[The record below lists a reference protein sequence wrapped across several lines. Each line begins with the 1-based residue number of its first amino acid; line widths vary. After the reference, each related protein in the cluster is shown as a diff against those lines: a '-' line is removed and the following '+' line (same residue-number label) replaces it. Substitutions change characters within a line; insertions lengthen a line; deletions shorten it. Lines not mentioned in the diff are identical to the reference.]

1 MNYLFLSCIRKERMK
16 PTKEIRIAINGFGRI
31 GRYTAKLILENKD
44 LKLVAINDLAEPKA
58 IAHLLKYD
66 SIHGKLEKNIALN
79 SNELTYNDQSI
90 KLFGISDPELLP
102 WRELDIDLV
111 IECTGRFTERSGA
124 EKHLSAGAK
133 KVIISAPSLDPTI
146 KMVVLGVNDN
156 ILSGNEKIVSNASC
170 TTNCLAP
177 MVAVLDKNF
186 GVVKGFASTVHS
198 YTNDQNLHDAPHR
211 DLRRA
216 RAAAYS
222 IIPTTTNAGKALD
235 LVLPELSGKIEAS
248 AMRVP
253 VPDGSLTDLI
263 VELEQ
268 EVTDEMINDAFRKAS
283 EEDLKGFLEVEDE
296 PIVSIDIIGNPHSC
310 IIDAALTSAKGKMVK
325 LVGWYDNEAG
335 YANRLVDL
343 AKKISK
349 S

>member
-1 MNYLFLSCIRKERMK
+1 MK
-16 PTKEIRIAINGFGRI
+16 STNDIRIAINGFGRI
-31 GRYTAKLILENKD
+31 GRYTAKLILEKKGF
-44 LKLVAINDLAEPKA
+44 KLVAINDLADNTA
-58 IAHLLKYD
+58 ISHLLKYD
-66 SIHGKLEKNIALN
+66 SIHGKSENKIMLQN
-79 SNELTYNDQSI
+79 SVLKVNEDEIQ
-90 KLFGISDPELLP
+90 LFGQADPEKLP
-102 WRELDIDLV
+102 WKDLDIDIV
-111 IECTGRFTERSGA
+111 IECTGRFTDRTGS
-124 EKHLSAGAK
+124 EKHLTAGAK
-133 KVIISAPSLDPTI
+133 KVIISAPSLDATI
-146 KMVVLGVNDN
+146 KMIVLGVNDS
-156 ILSGNEKIVSNASC
+156 ILTGNERIVSNASC

-177 MVAVLDKNF
+177 MVKVLDDNF

-235 LVLPELSGKIEAS
+235 EILPDLAGKIEAS

-253 VPDGSLTDLI
+253 VPDGSLTDMI
-263 VELEQ
+263 VELKQ
-268 EVTDEMINDAFRKAS
+268 EVS
-283 EEDLKGFLEVEDE
+283 EEQINKVFKDASKGYLRGYLEVEDS

-310 IIDAALTSAKGKMVK
+310 IIDSALTSAKGTMIK

-343 AKKISK
+343 ARLISGK
-349 S
+349 

>member
-1 MNYLFLSCIRKERMK
+1 MFQG
-16 PTKEIRIAINGFGRI
+16 KEIRVAINGFGRI
-31 GRYTAKLILENKD
+31 GRYTAKLILEKAEFN
-44 LKLVAINDLAEPKA
+44 LVAINDLADPTA

-66 SIHGKLEKNIALN
+66 SIHGKVAQKIGLESNIL
-79 SNELTYNDQSI
+79 SYGDQEI
-90 KLFGISDPELLP
+90 QLFGISDPTHLP
-102 WRELDIDLV
+102 WKELDIDLV
-111 IECTGRFTERSGA
+111 IECTGRFTDRLGA
-124 EKHLSAGAK
+124 EKHLQAGAK
-133 KVIISAPSLDPTI
+133 KVIISAPSLDETI
-146 KMVVLGVNDN
+146 KMIVMGVNDA
-156 ILSGNEKIVSNASC
+156 ILTGAERIVSNASC

-177 MVAVLDKNF
+177 MVHILEDNF
-186 GVVKGFASTVHS
+186 GIIKGFASTVHS

-235 LVLPELSGKIEAS
+235 IVIPGLAGKIEAS

-263 VELEQ
+263 VELKQTVSAEQ
-268 EVTDEMINDAFRKAS
+268 VNEVFFKAS
-283 EEDLKGFLEVEDE
+283 LGKFKDLLEVEND
-296 PIVSIDIIGNPHSC
+296 PIVSMDIIGNPHSC
-310 IIDAALTSAKGKMVK
+310 IIDAALTSTKGNLLK

-343 AKKISK
+343 ARKLCG
-349 S
+349 

>member
-1 MNYLFLSCIRKERMK
+1 MK
-16 PTKEIRIAINGFGRI
+16 PTNDIRIAINGFGRI
-31 GRYTAKLILENKD
+31 GRYTAKLILENSG
-44 LKLVAINDLAEPKA
+44 LNLVAINDLADQTA
-58 IAHLLKYD
+58 ISHLLKYD
-66 SIHGKLEKNIALN
+66 SIHGKSDFKI
-79 SNELTYNDQSI
+79 ELQESI
-90 KLFGISDPELLP
+90 LKVNAQEIQLFGQADPEKLP
-102 WRELDIDLV
+102 WKDLDIDVV
-111 IECTGRFTERSGA
+111 IECTGRFTDRTGA
-124 EKHLSAGAK
+124 EKHLKAGAK

-146 KMVVLGVNDN
+146 KMIVLGVNDA
-156 ILSGNEKIVSNASC
+156 ILTGDERIVSNASC

-177 MVAVLDKNF
+177 MVKVLDDNF

-235 LVLPELSGKIEAS
+235 LVLPKLAGKIEAS

-253 VPDGSLTDLI
+253 VPDGSLTDMI
-263 VELEQ
+263 VELNQ
-268 EVTDEMINDAFRKAS
+268 EVTAEQINDVFREAS
-283 EEDLKGFLEVEDE
+283 SSYLNGLLEVEDS
-296 PIVSIDIIGNPHSC
+296 PIVSIDIIGNSHSC
-310 IIDAALTSAKGKMVK
+310 IIDSALTSAKGKMIK

-343 AKKISK
+343 ARFISK
-349 S
+349 K

>member
-1 MNYLFLSCIRKERMK
+1 MFEG
-16 PTKEIRIAINGFGRI
+16 KEIRVAINGFGRI
-31 GRYTAKLILENKD
+31 GRYTAKLILEKAEFT
-44 LKLVAINDLAEPKA
+44 LVAINDLAEPAA

-66 SIHGKLEKNIALN
+66 SIHGKAAQKIELESNI
-79 SNELTYNDQSI
+79 LTYGKKKIQ
-90 KLFGISDPELLP
+90 LFGISNPTLLP
-102 WRELDIDLV
+102 WEELDIDLV
-111 IECTGRFTERSGA
+111 IECTGRFTDRVGA
-124 EKHLSAGAK
+124 EKHLHAGAK
-133 KVIISAPSLDPTI
+133 KVIISAPSLDETI
-146 KMVVLGVNDN
+146 KMIVLGVNDN
-156 ILSGNEKIVSNASC
+156 ILTGNEKIVSNASC

-177 MVAVLDKNF
+177 MVHILEENF
-186 GVVKGFASTVHS
+186 GIIKGFASTVHS

-235 LVLPELSGKIEAS
+235 IVIPELAGKIEAS

-263 VELEQ
+263 VELKQ
-268 EVTDEMINDAFRKAS
+268 EVSAAQVNEVFFKAS
-283 EEDLKGFLEVEDE
+283 LGKFKGLLEVEND
-296 PIVSIDIIGNPHSC
+296 PIVSMDIIGNSHSC
-310 IIDAALTSAKGKMVK
+310 IIDSALTSSKGNLLK

-343 AKKISK
+343 TIRLLG
-349 S
+349 

>member
-1 MNYLFLSCIRKERMK
+1 MKKLFLIWNLKKRMNQG
-16 PTKEIRIAINGFGRI
+16 KEIRVAINGFGRI
-31 GRYTAKLILENKD
+31 GRYTAKLILENPG
-44 LKLVAINDLAEPKA
+44 LNLVAINDLAEPNA

-66 SIHGKLEKNIALN
+66 SIHGKLAQNIEVHESSLSYGN
-79 SNELTYNDQSI
+79 YEIQLLGS
-90 KLFGISDPELLP
+90 SDPASLP
-102 WRELDIDLV
+102 WEELQIDLV

-124 EKHLSAGAK
+124 EKHLIAGAK
-133 KVIISAPSLDPTI
+133 KVIISAPSLDESI
-146 KMVVLGVNDN
+146 KMVVLGVNDS
-156 ILSGNEKIVSNASC
+156 ILTGNERIVSNASC

-177 MVAVLDKNF
+177 MVQVLEENF

-235 LVLPELSGKIEAS
+235 LVIPKLTGKIEAS

-263 VELEQ
+263 VELKK
-268 EVTDEMINDAFRKAS
+268 EVTAEMVNQAFISAS
-283 EEDLKGFLEVEDE
+283 IGNLNGYLEVEND

-310 IIDAALTSAKGKMVK
+310 IIDAALTSAKGNLVK

-343 AKKISK
+343 SK
-349 S
+349 RLFA

>member
-1 MNYLFLSCIRKERMK
+1 MNTSPQIIRV
-16 PTKEIRIAINGFGRI
+16 AINGFGRI
-31 GRYTAKLILENKD
+31 GRYTAKLLLSNPQ
-44 LKLVAINDLAEPKA
+44 LNLVAINDLADKSA

-66 SIHGKLEKNIALN
+66 SVHGRFDSEISLVSDKLMVNKHEITLLSK
-79 SNELTYNDQSI
+79 
-90 KLFGISDPELLP
+90 SDPKDLP
-102 WRELDIDLV
+102 WKDLAIDVV
-111 IECTGRFTERSGA
+111 IECTGRFTHTAGA
-124 EKHLSAGAK
+124 SMHLAAGAK
-133 KVIISAPSLDPTI
+133 KVIISAPSQEASIPMI
-146 KMVVLGVNDN
+146 VMGVNDQ
-156 ILSGNEKIVSNASC
+156 ILDGTETIISNASC

-177 MVAVLDKNF
+177 MIQVLDQHF

-235 LVLPELSGKIEAS
+235 RVLPTLAGKIEAS

-263 VELEQ
+263 VELGR
-268 EVTDEMINDAFRKAS
+268 EVSTEEVNAAFRKA
-283 EEDLKGFLEVEDE
+283 EKEGLNGYLQVESD
-296 PIVSIDIIGNPHSC
+296 PIVSMDILGNPHSC
-310 IIDAALTSAKGKMVK
+310 IIDEALTSTKGSMVK
-325 LVGWYDNEAG
+325 VVGWYDNESG

-343 AKKISK
+343 TVKLFTK
-349 S
+349 

>member
-1 MNYLFLSCIRKERMK
+1 MFQG
-16 PTKEIRIAINGFGRI
+16 KEIRVAINGFGRI
-31 GRYTAKLILENKD
+31 GRYTAKLILEKAEFN
-44 LKLVAINDLAEPKA
+44 LVAINDLADPTA

-66 SIHGKLEKNIALN
+66 SIHGKVTQKIGLESNIL
-79 SNELTYNDQSI
+79 SYGDQEI
-90 KLFGISDPELLP
+90 QLFGISDPTHLP
-102 WRELDIDLV
+102 WKELDIDLV
-111 IECTGRFTERSGA
+111 IECTGRFTDRLGA
-124 EKHLSAGAK
+124 EKHLQAGAK
-133 KVIISAPSLDPTI
+133 KVIISAPSLDETI
-146 KMVVLGVNDN
+146 KMIVMGVNDA
-156 ILSGNEKIVSNASC
+156 ILTGAERIVSNASC

-177 MVAVLDKNF
+177 MVHILEENF
-186 GVVKGFASTVHS
+186 GIIKGFASTVHS

-235 LVLPELSGKIEAS
+235 IVIPALAGKIEAS

-263 VELEQ
+263 VELKQTVSAEQ
-268 EVTDEMINDAFRKAS
+268 VNEVFFKAS
-283 EEDLKGFLEVEDE
+283 LGKFKDLLEVEND
-296 PIVSIDIIGNPHSC
+296 PIVSMDIIGNPHSC
-310 IIDAALTSAKGKMVK
+310 IIDAALTSTKGNLLK

-343 AKKISK
+343 ARKLCG
-349 S
+349 

>member
-1 MNYLFLSCIRKERMK
+1 MIPGEKIK
-16 PTKEIRIAINGFGRI
+16 VAINGFGRI
-31 GRYTAKLILENKD
+31 GRYTCKILLGSPD
-44 LKLVAINDLAEPKA
+44 FDLVAINDLAEPKA

-66 SIHGKLEKNIALN
+66 SIHGKTDAKILL
-79 SNELTYNDQSI
+79 DGD
-90 KLFGISDPELLP
+90 KLIVGNQKIQLYRQADPENLP
-102 WRELDIDLV
+102 WEKLGIDLV
-111 IECTGRFTERSGA
+111 IECTGRFTDRLQA

-133 KVIISAPSLDPTI
+133 KVLISAPSMDSSIPMI
-146 KMVVLGVNDN
+146 VLGVNDS
-156 ILSGNEKIVSNASC
+156 ILTGEETIVSNASC

-177 MVAVLDKNF
+177 MVSVLEEQF
-186 GVVKGFASTVHS
+186 GIIKGYASTVHS

-235 LVLPELSGKIEAS
+235 KVLPKLAGRIEAS

-263 VELEQ
+263 VELKTEATF
-268 EVTDEMINDAFRKAS
+268 EFINQAYKNAS
-283 EEDLKGFLEVEDE
+283 QTYLKGILEVEE
-296 PIVSIDIIGNPHSC
+296 NPIVSIDIIGNSHSC
-310 IIDAALTSAKGKMVK
+310 IIDAELTSSKGNLVK
-325 LVGWYDNEAG
+325 VVGWYDNEAG

-343 AKKISK
+343 AKVLFKK
-349 S
+349 SI

>member
-1 MNYLFLSCIRKERMK
+1 MFQG
-16 PTKEIRIAINGFGRI
+16 KEIRVAINGFGRI
-31 GRYTAKLILENKD
+31 GRYTAKLILEKAEFN
-44 LKLVAINDLAEPKA
+44 LVAINDLADPTA

-66 SIHGKLEKNIALN
+66 SIHGKVAQKIGLESNIL
-79 SNELTYNDQSI
+79 SYGDQEI
-90 KLFGISDPELLP
+90 QLFGISDPTHLP
-102 WRELDIDLV
+102 WKELDIDLV
-111 IECTGRFTERSGA
+111 IECTGRFTDRLGA
-124 EKHLSAGAK
+124 EKHLQAGAK
-133 KVIISAPSLDPTI
+133 KVIISAPSLDETI
-146 KMVVLGVNDN
+146 KMIVMGVNDA
-156 ILSGNEKIVSNASC
+156 ILTGAERIVSNASC

-177 MVAVLDKNF
+177 MVHILEENF
-186 GVVKGFASTVHS
+186 GIIKGFASTVHS

-235 LVLPELSGKIEAS
+235 IVIPALAGKIEAS

-263 VELEQ
+263 VELKQTVSAEQ
-268 EVTDEMINDAFRKAS
+268 VNEVFFKAS
-283 EEDLKGFLEVEDE
+283 LGKFKDLLEVEND
-296 PIVSIDIIGNPHSC
+296 PIVSMDIIGNPHSC
-310 IIDAALTSAKGKMVK
+310 IIDAALTSTKGNLLK

-343 AKKISK
+343 ARKLCG
-349 S
+349 

>member
-1 MNYLFLSCIRKERMK
+1 MFQG
-16 PTKEIRIAINGFGRI
+16 KEIRVAINGFGRI
-31 GRYTAKLILENKD
+31 GRYTAKLILEKAEFN
-44 LKLVAINDLAEPKA
+44 LVAINDLADPTA

-66 SIHGKLEKNIALN
+66 SIHGKVAQKIGLESNIL
-79 SNELTYNDQSI
+79 SYGDQEI
-90 KLFGISDPELLP
+90 QLFGISDPTHLP
-102 WRELDIDLV
+102 WKELDIDLV
-111 IECTGRFTERSGA
+111 IECTGRFTDRLGA
-124 EKHLSAGAK
+124 EKHLQAGAK
-133 KVIISAPSLDPTI
+133 KVIISAPSLDETI
-146 KMVVLGVNDN
+146 KMIVMGVNDA
-156 ILSGNEKIVSNASC
+156 ILTGAERIVSNASC

-177 MVAVLDKNF
+177 MVHILEENF
-186 GVVKGFASTVHS
+186 GIIKGFASTVHS

-235 LVLPELSGKIEAS
+235 IVIPGLAGKIEAS

-263 VELEQ
+263 VELKQTVSAEQ
-268 EVTDEMINDAFRKAS
+268 VNEVFFKAS
-283 EEDLKGFLEVEDE
+283 LGKFKDLLEVEND
-296 PIVSIDIIGNPHSC
+296 PIVSMDIIGNPHSC
-310 IIDAALTSAKGKMVK
+310 IIDAALTSTKGNLLK

-343 AKKISK
+343 ARKLCG
-349 S
+349 

>member
-1 MNYLFLSCIRKERMK
+1 MK

-310 IIDAALTSAKGKMVK
+310 IIDAALTSTKGKMVK